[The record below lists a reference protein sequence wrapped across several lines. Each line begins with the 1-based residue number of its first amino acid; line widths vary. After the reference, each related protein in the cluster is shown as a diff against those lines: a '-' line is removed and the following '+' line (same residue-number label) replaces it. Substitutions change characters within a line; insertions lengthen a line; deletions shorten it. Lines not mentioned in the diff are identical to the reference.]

1 MRAGDEKE
9 GTVGAGSPRP
19 FALRNPPMAMS
30 CNIDRK
36 GRMARLISGIVLII
50 AAIVLAFTWAR
61 QTESWVA
68 WLVSVATI
76 GLGLFQVFEAWKG
89 WCVMRAM
96 GFKTP
101 M

>member
-1 MRAGDEKE
+1 
-9 GTVGAGSPRP
+9 
-19 FALRNPPMAMS
+19 MAMT

-36 GRMARLISGIVLII
+36 GRAARLISGIVLVVVGV
-50 AAIVLAFTWAR
+50 VLALTWAR
-61 QTESWVA
+61 QSGWWLAWVA
-68 WLVSVATI
+68 PLAAV

-96 GFKTP
+96 GFRTP